1 MFQEAQ
7 QLNGLVGEVVEGT
20 PEELQDFPER
30 KIIFLDAGMVEF
42 RYFEGVRTLDQ
53 AKGWGNNVMIFWCE
67 CSDFHLNLVHNKGF
81 GI

>member
-30 KIIFLDAGMVEF
+30 KIIFLDAGMIEID
-42 RYFEGVRTLDQ
+42 TLRGLGLWIKKKD
-53 AKGWGNNVMIFWCE
+53 GGTMSWF
-67 CSDFHLNLVHNKGF
+67 LVW
-81 GI
+81 I